1 MSGLRQIFFDTETTG
16 LHAAQGDRVLDLGCV
31 ELLDRRPTGRR
42 FHHYIN
48 PERDSHPDALAVHGL
63 STQFLAD
70 KPKFADIAADFL
82 AFIAGAEILA
92 HNAAFDLG
100 FLDAELLRLQLPP
113 LASHASRVT
122 DTLEMARRLYPGQQ
136 NSLDALCRR
145 LGVDNTNRTLH
156 GALMD
161 AQLLADVYIAM
172 TRGQNSLLADPHAGT
187 AEQNLGQRQDL
198 SGLQLMVQPASA
210 DELAAH
216 DAVMA
221 DIGKKSPLVWA
232 NSAE

>member
-31 ELLDRRPTGRR
+31 ELIDRRPTGRH

-82 AFIAGAEILA
+82 AFIDGAEILA

-100 FLDAELLRLQLPP
+100 FLDAELALLGLPP
-113 LASHASRVT
+113 LASHVSRVT

-145 LGVDNTNRTLH
+145 LGVDNTSRTLH

-161 AQLLADVYIAM
+161 AQLLADVYISM
-172 TRGQNSLLADPHAGT
+172 TRGQNSLLADSH
-187 AEQNLGQRQDL
+187 LGMAQQHLEQRQDL

-210 DELAAH
+210 EELTAH

-221 DIGKKSPLVWA
+221 EIGKKATLVWA
-232 NSAE
+232 